1 MADVLGRV
9 VKVEQRYDGL
19 SDIQRDLKESV
30 RVLEAR
36 MDAGFAEVRGEF
48 KSVRSAMHTQFR
60 WVMGGIGG
68 ALLTLLIAMFGLAAT
83 IVFNGRG

>member
-1 MADVLGRV
+1 MADMLGRV
-9 VKVEQRYDGL
+9 AKVEQRYDGL
-19 SDIQRDLKESV
+19 SDVQKDLKESV

-48 KSVRSAMHTQFR
+48 KSVRSDMHTQFR